1 MKLNANTL
9 QPAERAE
16 FDAALAAPLRPGD
29 TPKGPAGF
37 LLDNDDIIALWLF
50 LLFAGAGGIGVY
62 FFGGLP
68 VPYAREALLLTG
80 LGLIAWTIS
89 TWVRTHRKR
98 GCLFTSFGT
107 FLVRGSKLNGLRH
120 TEVKAIK
127 CRTIQRRVG
136 AFTVFE
142 LVGNDESEVTMY
154 AHGRWAQAAI
164 AAIQKARGGVIPVSE
179 R

>member
-1 MKLNANTL
+1 MKTNANDL

-16 FDAALAAPLRPGD
+16 FDATLAAPLRPGD

-37 LLDNDDIIALWLF
+37 LLDNDDIIVLWLC

-62 FFGGLP
+62 FFGGIP
-68 VPYAREALLLTG
+68 VPYAREALALTG
-80 LGLIAWTIS
+80 LALIAWTVS

-107 FLVRGSKLNGLRH
+107 FIVRGAKLNGLRH
-120 TEVKAIK
+120 SDVKAIK
-127 CRTIQRRVG
+127 CRTIERRAG

-142 LVGNDESEVTMY
+142 LVGNDGKAITMY

-164 AAIQKARGGVIPVSE
+164 AAIQKAGGGVIPVTD

>member
-1 MKLNANTL
+1 M
-9 QPAERAE
+9 
-16 FDAALAAPLRPGD
+16 
-29 TPKGPAGF
+29 
-37 LLDNDDIIALWLF
+37 
-50 LLFAGAGGIGVY
+50 Y